1 MTAFRRLAQGGR
13 IDRAKPVTAR
23 FDGKPLMGFAGD
35 TLASALLANDRIAH
49 RPQLQVSPPARHS
62 LGRHR
67 GAERA
72 LHAGRGRAQRTQCR
86 GHADRSGR
94 WPRRTQPERL
104 AVAGLRSHGGEL
116 GIWRRSSSLASTT
129 RPSWAR
135 PRAPGCSTSPSSA
148 RRRDLDARPPCRIR
162 TATTP
167 AMASA
172 TCWSWGQAPPVLRQR
187 STAAPQR
194 RPRRAGGAGP
204 RTRRQ
209 PSRPRRMPSI
219 RGLAAGLR
227 GRTRSRLH
235 EVAAADADHGAGPL

>member
-35 TLASALLANDRIAH
+35 TLASALLANDRIAD
-49 RPQLQVSPPARHS
+49 RPELQVSPAARHS
-62 LGRHR
+62 LGWYRR
-67 GAERA
+67 AQRA

-116 GIWRRSSSLASTT
+116 AAWRRSSSPASTT

-172 TCWSWGQAPPVLRQR
+172 TCWWWGQAPPVLRQR
-187 STAAPQR
+187 SRLR
-194 RPRRAGGAGP
+194 RSGARVVLAEQDLELGGSLLAETDAGSEAWL
-204 RTRRQ
+204 Q
-209 PSRPRRMPSI
+209 SCVS
-219 RGLAAGLR
+219 
-227 GRTRSRLH
+227 RTRSRLTRRSC
-235 EVAAADADHGAGPL
+235 